1 MEVNNFKQY
10 SKTIRF
16 AGRVAKEIIF
26 TKNKAVSAN
35 NIKNDI
41 VKMGPVYV
49 KIGQIVSTRTDL
61 FPNYITDVFSDL
73 QNEVEYINYEDV
85 INKYIL
91 PYFIE
96 NNSDI
101 FSNKKPI
108 NSKII
113 NKNKPFVI
121 NRQKI
126 Y

>member
-1 MEVNNFKQY
+1 MYNMREN
-10 SKTIRF
+10 
-16 AGRVAKEIIF
+16 
-26 TKNKAVSAN
+26 
-35 NIKNDI
+35 
-41 VKMGPVYV
+41 
-49 KIGQIVSTRTDL
+49 
-61 FPNYITDVFSDL
+61 
-73 QNEVEYINYEDV
+73 INYEDV